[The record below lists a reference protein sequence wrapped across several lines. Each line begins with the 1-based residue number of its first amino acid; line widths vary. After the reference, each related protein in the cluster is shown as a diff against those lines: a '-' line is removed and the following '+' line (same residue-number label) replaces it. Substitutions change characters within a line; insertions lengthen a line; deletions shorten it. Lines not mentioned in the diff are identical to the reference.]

1 MTAKPIEQQKYTV
14 DDLLSMPNDGK
25 RYELVEGEIVEMGT
39 SSQKH
44 SILGAWL
51 VFMLLLHIK
60 TSKLG
65 GRVSG
70 ADGTYRLDEDN
81 TKTPDVSYIKATS
94 AAKVP
99 PGSVYCPFAPD
110 FAIEIK
116 SPRDS
121 GAYLRRLAALYMRT
135 GTQLLWVIDPD
146 DKTVTV
152 YRPRELAIELTEGIT
167 DASDVILGFKIDLAE
182 MFVQI
187 ENL

>member
-1 MTAKPIEQQKYTV
+1 MTTKPVEEQKYTV
-14 DDLLSMPNDGK
+14 DDLLSMPDDGK
-25 RYELVEGEIVEMGT
+25 RYELIEGEIVEVGT

-44 SILGAWL
+44 STLGAWL
-51 VFMLLLHIK
+51 IGELHLHLK
-60 TSKLG
+60 TVKIG
-65 GRVSG
+65 GRLGG
-70 ADGTYRLDEDN
+70 ADGTYRLDEAN
-81 TKTPDVSYIKATS
+81 MKTPDVSYLTATS

-121 GAYLRRLAALYMRT
+121 GAYLRRLAALYMRM

-146 DKTVTV
+146 DKTVTA
-152 YRPRELAIELTEGIT
+152 YRPGQLAMEFTEGNL
-167 DASDVILGFKIDLAE
+167 DASDVILGFTLDLAE
-182 MFVQI
+182 MFAQV